1 MTAPTPPLYRLVDR
15 ELLRKLMERTSTG
28 ASVSIRQ
35 LGDAAGVPHQTIGN
49 LLSGAQKSVPMDVA
63 HAICD
68 RIGCGVL
75 MLFAPPRHAE
85 TASALVGA
93 VSA

>member
-1 MTAPTPPLYRLVDR
+1 MLVPRTSLVLYRLVDR
-15 ELLRKLMERTSTG
+15 DLLRALMGRTSTG
-28 ASVSIRQ
+28 EAVSIRD
-35 LGDAAGVPHQTIGN
+35 LAAAAQVPHQTIGN

-63 HAICD
+63 HAITN

-75 MLFAPPRHAE
+75 MLFAPPLHAE
-85 TASALVGA
+85 WAVLEA